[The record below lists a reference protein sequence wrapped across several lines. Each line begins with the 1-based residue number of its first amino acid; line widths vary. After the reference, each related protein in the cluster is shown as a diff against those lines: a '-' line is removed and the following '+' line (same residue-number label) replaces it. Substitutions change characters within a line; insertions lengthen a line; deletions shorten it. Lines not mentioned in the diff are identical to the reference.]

1 MYRSHVRPAEHRLF
15 STNTH
20 GKPTYFPPYARA
32 LVSRSGLLN
41 EAVVELLRHA
51 QSYGNAS
58 GDRGFVNFVVVS
70 KSPIFC
76 VRLPFAARDVQ
87 TICGDGPGR
96 DPHPSGAPQTRPRK
110 GSRLRLRSHE
120 PSAPYLRLFLLGGK
134 GRRSSAQQQPQQ
146 QQHIPLGSCAVK
158 TEQINKSNIM
168 HPPSSHLFPT
178 GDPPHPTFRG
188 GV

>member
-1 MYRSHVRPAEHRLF
+1 MRPAERRLF
-15 STNTH
+15 STDTANPLTS
-20 GKPTYFPPYARA
+20 ARSCRG
-32 LVSRSGLLN
+32 LVYCNQL
-41 EAVVELLRHA
+41 AVVERLRHA
-51 QSYGNAS
+51 QSYGTTQVGMEGLLS
-58 GDRGFVNFVVVS
+58 FRGT
-70 KSPIFC
+70 PIFC
-76 VRLPFAARDVQ
+76 IRLPFAVRDVQ